1 MTALFISVG
10 VVDQYLF
17 FTIYFDD
24 RFKLGV
30 CDNVYG
36 VGQRLREL
44 QLYSN
49 RTFFDQVKV
58 ALFRE
63 IRRQIVC
70 VQRISVFVFFSI
82 DIQPL
87 VSSILSAA
95 GEQRDI
101 TRKRLMIFKVAID
114 RFYIVVR
121 LAVDVDLDA
130 AEVKVFKVERIAPIR
145 SVERCVIYHRD
156 NDSARYLPR
165 KQPFVHVISHTR
177 TDAVTFT
184 DDTSDRILGV
194 SDFERFSL
202 FDKNGRRNMYLTY
215 EQFTFV
221 YLDAKL
227 WVRSVGH
234 QRKGILRAY
243 EA

>member
-1 MTALFISVG
+1 MALFISVG
-10 VVDQYLF
+10 VVDQHLF
-17 FTIYFDD
+17 FVIYFDD

-30 CDNVYG
+30 RDNVYG

-63 IRRQIVC
+63 IGRQIVR

-87 VSSILSAA
+87 VSSIFSAT

-101 TRKRLMIFKVAID
+101 PRKRLMIFKVAFD

-121 LAVDVDLDA
+121 LAVDVDLDVT
-130 AEVKVFKVERIAPIR
+130 EVKVFKVERGCADTIR
-145 SVERCVIYHRD
+145 
-156 NDSARYLPR
+156 
-165 KQPFVHVISHTR
+165 
-177 TDAVTFT
+177 
-184 DDTSDRILGV
+184 
-194 SDFERFSL
+194 
-202 FDKNGRRNMYLTY
+202 
-215 EQFTFV
+215 
-221 YLDAKL
+221 
-227 WVRSVGH
+227 
-234 QRKGILRAY
+234 
-243 EA
+243 